1 MMGSR
6 SNRLEIVLELAERNE
21 RKAADVYDAAKR
33 MWQADEAKL
42 EELRAYYQEYE
53 QSFSGNNVMRASDMA
68 RQRDFL
74 QKLSDAIVQQGEVV
88 AHRFEVAESKKGL
101 WHKAHL
107 KFAALRDLIQRMRA
121 DEQRVLSRREEKML
135 EEWFAQSSVRRSLE
149 QERSQ
154 AGL

>member
-1 MMGSR
+1 MGTR

-42 EELRAYYQEYE
+42 EELRTYYSEYE
-53 QSFSGNNVMRASDMA
+53 RSFTGNNVMRASDMA

-88 AHRFEVAESKKGL
+88 AHRFELAETKKGL
-101 WHKAHL
+101 WHKAHM
-107 KFAALRDLIQRMRA
+107 KYAALRDLIQRMRA

-135 EEWFAQSSVRRSLE
+135 EEWFTQSSLRRSLE
-149 QERSQ
+149 QAQ
-154 AGL
+154 TGVDL

>member
-1 MMGSR
+1 MVTR

-21 RKAADVYDAAKR
+21 RKAADVYEAAKR
-33 MWQADEAKL
+33 AWQTDEAKL
-42 EELRAYYQEYE
+42 EELRVYYSEYE

-88 AHRFEVAESKKGL
+88 THRFELAETKKGL
-101 WHKAHL
+101 WHKAHM
-107 KFAALRDLIQRMRA
+107 KYAALRDLIQRMRA

-135 EEWFAQSSVRRSLE
+135 DEWFTQSSIRRNLE
-149 QERSQ
+149 QEQSGAR
-154 AGL
+154 L